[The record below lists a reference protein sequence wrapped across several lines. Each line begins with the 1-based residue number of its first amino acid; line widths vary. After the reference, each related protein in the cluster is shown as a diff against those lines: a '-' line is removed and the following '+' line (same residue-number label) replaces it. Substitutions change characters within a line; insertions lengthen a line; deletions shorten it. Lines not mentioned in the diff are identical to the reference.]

1 MSTNWGP
8 RWVLTSSVRER
19 NFMRDSSFLPVSALG
34 SSLETARGRRGPF
47 AETRCLICLRR
58 RLSRENLLQDTF
70 VRFSTMASLEHAA
83 RGRYIAPCRSSVE
96 MEAEKWE
103 KLLIAPEWIPAPVAV
118 TSFEAR
124 PKRSS

>member
-34 SSLETARGRRGPF
+34 SSLETARGRF

-70 VRFSTMASLEHAA
+70 VRSSTMASLEHEA
-83 RGRYIAPCRSSVE
+83 RRRYIAACRSSLK

-103 KLLIAPEWIPAPVAV
+103 KLLIAPKWIPAPVAV
-118 TSFEAR
+118 T
-124 PKRSS
+124 